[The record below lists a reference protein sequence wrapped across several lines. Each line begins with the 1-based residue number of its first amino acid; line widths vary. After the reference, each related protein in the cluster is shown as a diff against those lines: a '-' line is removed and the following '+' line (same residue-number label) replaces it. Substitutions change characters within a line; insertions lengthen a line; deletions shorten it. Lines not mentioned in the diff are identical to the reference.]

1 MRVASTIQ
9 ARQTCLIAN
18 QAYRVTEK
26 YHYRRNNLL
35 DHVKVEINEA
45 ELLAND
51 GRDGKD
57 VKFVPFGDVPTF
69 PRPEGEGEGLISLRQ
84 RLELLSEE
92 TGETH
97 AELCGPSFEHLA
109 EFLQWHLNGLDESIT
124 QMRLMGDL
132 VRLNLDSMDQLRFKV
147 VTVVLNL
154 IVTYMV
160 TFGSMVTE
168 EVLADDDVNST
179 VVDDGSL

>member
-1 MRVASTIQ
+1 MRLASTQ
-9 ARQTCLIAN
+9 SSQTWLIPN
-18 QAYRVTEK
+18 QVNYRVTEK
-26 YHYRRNNLL
+26 YHFRRNNLL
-35 DHVKVEINEA
+35 DHVKVDVNEA

-69 PRPEGEGEGLISLRQ
+69 TRPDHVEGEGLISLRE
-84 RLELLSEE
+84 RLELLAEE
-92 TGETH
+92 TGESH
-97 AELCGPSFEHLA
+97 AELCGPNFEHLA

-132 VRLNLDSMDQLRFKV
+132 VRLNLDSLDQLRFKLI
-147 VTVVLNL
+147 TIVLNL

-160 TFGSMVTE
+160 TFGSIVSE
-168 EVLADDDVNST
+168 DVLEKNTT
-179 VVDDGSL
+179 VPDDGSM